1 MSPQSIVSLD
11 VGGTIFKTRLSTMLK
26 YPDSRLVKMYN
37 EGEKIKNLNYFF
49 LDTDAEYFRV
59 VLNFLR
65 KGKIIKLEDENLYDG
80 VLDLAKYLELDEL
93 VKLLEREYYGFST
106 IVFEDRGKEVKIARK
121 FLTRVPDSH
130 LAKFFLG
137 EQGSQNPL
145 SDWIFKKGPNRYFI
159 GRRSDLT
166 DHVLNFM
173 KMRANLEFNTC
184 GIVGMYGNSS
194 QQIAFSSTDFEKELE
209 FYGINEFYHYDK
221 SPFGRH
227 LISWTENYDVN

>member
-26 YPDSRLVKMYN
+26 YPGSKLVKMYN

-49 LDTDAEYFRV
+49 LDEDPEYFRV

-106 IVFEDRGKEVKIARK
+106 VVFEIRGKEVKIARK

-130 LAKFFLG
+130 LARFFLG

-145 SDWIFKKGPNRYFI
+145 SRWISKKGPNRYSI
-159 GRRSDLT
+159 NRGTEVSNQ
-166 DHVLNFM
+166 VLKFL
-173 KMRANLEFNTC
+173 KMHACHAQFTIQLNGYCNKHEVL
-184 GIVGMYGNSS
+184 
-194 QQIAFSSTDFEKELE
+194 QELE
-209 FYGINEFYHYDK
+209 FYGITKYHFE
-221 SPFGRH
+221 SPSTST
-227 LISWTENYDVN
+227 ISWNGNCHPDVN

>member
-1 MSPQSIVSLD
+1 MSAQSIVSLD

-26 YPDSRLVKMYN
+26 YPGSKLVKMYN

-65 KGKIIKLEDENLYDG
+65 NGKIIKLEDENLYDG

-106 IVFEDRGKEVKIARK
+106 VVFEDRGKEVKIARK

-145 SDWIFKKGPNRYFI
+145 SCWISKKGPNRYSI
-159 GRRSDLT
+159 NRGTEVSNQ
-166 DHVLNFM
+166 VLKFL
-173 KMRANLEFNTC
+173 KMPAMRNLEFNTEN
-184 GIVGMYGNSS
+184 GGRQNSS
-194 QQIAFSSTDFEKELE
+194 EFRKELE
-209 FYGINEFYHYDK
+209 FYGITAVHHYQN
-221 SPFGRH
+221 SGGNF
-227 LISWTENYDVN
+227 ISWNGNCHVN